1 MMALPTLNPGP
12 AANAIRADW
21 STSRQAYFRLW
32 LGGASEVAV
41 PPSRAKTRLSRRA
54 ALTRRWLRW
63 PEPRRVGSAA
73 IINALTLGERPQVA
87 VGGAMATR
95 PLRNTFFACLVLGP
109 MIAGTKAAEC
119 DGAITTDEALKAE
132 DARYAAQTKSDFDAL
147 ERLYGDDL
155 VYVHSSAVTDSK
167 SSYIDRQRS
176 GLHYRVMRPS
186 DVKIRVFGCLAII
199 TGRGDYEVTQNG
211 QDSTPHLLFTSIW
224 AKRGPNVQFVSWES
238 TPIPKP

>member
-1 MMALPTLNPGP
+1 
-12 AANAIRADW
+12 
-21 STSRQAYFRLW
+21 
-32 LGGASEVAV
+32 
-41 PPSRAKTRLSRRA
+41 
-54 ALTRRWLRW
+54 
-63 PEPRRVGSAA
+63 
-73 IINALTLGERPQVA
+73 
-87 VGGAMATR
+87 MATR
-95 PLRNTFFACLVLGP
+95 SLRNTFFACLMLGP

-119 DGAITTDEALKAE
+119 DGAITADEALKAE
-132 DARYAAQTKSDFDAL
+132 DARYAAQTKSDFNAL

-167 SSYIDRQRS
+167 ASYIDRQRS

-186 DVKIRVFGCLAII
+186 DVKVRVFGCLAII

>member
-1 MMALPTLNPGP
+1 
-12 AANAIRADW
+12 
-21 STSRQAYFRLW
+21 
-32 LGGASEVAV
+32 
-41 PPSRAKTRLSRRA
+41 
-54 ALTRRWLRW
+54 
-63 PEPRRVGSAA
+63 
-73 IINALTLGERPQVA
+73 
-87 VGGAMATR
+87 MATR
-95 PLRNTFFACLVLGP
+95 SLRNTFFACLTLGP
-109 MIAGTKAAEC
+109 MIAGAKAAEC
-119 DGAITTDEALKAE
+119 DGAITADEALKAE

-167 SSYIDRQRS
+167 ASYIDRQRS

-186 DVKIRVFGCLAII
+186 DVKVRVFGCLAII